1 MKFLWYLLILSIG
14 AAGGWYAQQAYVAP
28 KAPKAVPTREALAQ
42 KAAAGN
48 AEAAYQL
55 GEMYLTTQGGAAAPE
70 TAAAYF
76 RLAAFK
82 DFMPAQNEL
91 ARFYEEGLAGVPKN
105 ATEGLFWRM
114 LAARGGSA
122 EAQQMVQEA
131 FSQNPAVYAQA
142 FQIFTAYQQA
152 RIGSGTGALAFASQ
166 LEKGGALNEDEE
178 EAVKWLAV
186 AAERNIPA
194 AQARLGLKYAQ
205 GVGVAQDENKAFSLL
220 ASAAQAGEPLA
231 QLYWGRRAYTQS
243 AAEGGPDYAEAFKWF
258 MNAADKGN
266 TEAQYLTGVMYMQGQ
281 GTEKSVSKALQAFSR
296 AAEGGHASAQYV
308 VGQSY
313 YKGLGIRRNISEAR
327 KWLTKAAANG
337 NQAAKD
343 LLEEIK

>member
-1 MKFLWYLLILSIG
+1 MKFLCYLLVFTVG
-14 AAGGWYAQQAYVAP
+14 AAGCWYAQQMYVAQQAQKP
-28 KAPKAVPTREALAQ
+28 APTRAALAQ
-42 KAAAGN
+42 QAAAGN
-48 AEAAYQL
+48 AAAAYQL
-55 GEMYLTTQGGAAAPE
+55 GEMYLTTQGGAAEPG

-82 DFMPAQNEL
+82 DFMPAQNAL
-91 ARFYEEGLAGVPKN
+91 ARFYEEGLAGVTKN

-114 LAARGGSA
+114 LAARADSA
-122 EAQQMVQEA
+122 EARQIVKEA
-131 FSQNPAVYAQA
+131 FSQNPSVYAQA
-142 FQIFTAYQQA
+142 LEIFTAYEQA
-152 RIGSGTGALAFASQ
+152 RLGNGAGALAFAAQ

-178 EAVKWLAV
+178 ESIKWLTV
-186 AAERNIPA
+186 AAAQQIPS

-205 GVGVAQDENKAFSLL
+205 GLGVAKDETKAFSLL
-220 ASAAQAGEPLA
+220 APAAEAGDPLA

-258 MNAADKGN
+258 MSAADKGN

-281 GTEKSVSKALQAFSR
+281 GTEKSVPKALQAFSR

-313 YKGLGIRRNISEAR
+313 YKGLGIRRNRSEAR

-337 NQAAKD
+337 NQAAKE